1 MGTTVTTGFVINSIK
16 IKFWCRAIGPGNPI
30 YCNIGLIT
38 DGTEYIASGYYAQ
51 SSGYRWIEQRWYLN
65 PKTGLAWTFSD
76 VNSLTAIWYI
86 GDSGTRTNFNVD
98 SDQALLEV
106 DYCDTGISKATLN
119 AVSGTGSGNTF
130 TPTLANVGLDQQT
143 IDGNVSYFVGDY
155 DTHYLRVHVDSS
167 TDLGTISYIKVK
179 AYAKNSTSEEYLL
192 FTLYDGTLGGICY
205 MSNDYSWHEYE
216 FLTNPSGNPWT
227 WTDIN
232 SLNVGI
238 NCSLDFW
245 TTTFSCDQIIVEV
258 FYTPSAGPDITGTGA
273 LTLFTPTLSASG
285 FLAHIGTGTLDLQL
299 IQINGTGIVAH
310 IGTGAL
316 SLLSIQLNAT
326 GIVAHVGSAAL
337 SLSLVQVQAN
347 GFLIRFV
354 TASLS
359 LSSVQ
364 VSASG
369 FLIRF
374 ATANLTLPLVQCN
387 ATAVKVITATGA
399 LSLPLIQVNGNAVF
413 YNAGSSSLT
422 LPSIQVNG
430 NAVFYNAGS
439 SSLTLPSIQV
449 SGTGIVC
456 HIHGTA
462 NLVLQPVSV
471 NATGHFDITD
481 KLDEYIKTWFF
492 SKRVIVW
499 QSGDMPV
506 FQAWPEA
513 VVNDDWTYLPKGKYA
528 ELIIQIRV
536 RDWSENSEQL
546 KNRMFQIDELI
557 KQKMERDIQLISIGP
572 NPTGN
577 ATITYLGPSKFIQIS
592 NYIGE
597 LQLSLRIRT
606 VKFVAGERASIV

>member
-1 MGTTVTTGFVINSIK
+1 MAILTLYAVSGDGDTWKWGHTLANFGLDQVSIDGNASYTVLGSGMGILLVPVETTLQTGTINSIK
-16 IKFWCRAIGPGNPI
+16 VKVYIKSNAECTESRIACLTLEGAWYSSWQTTATDYGWLEKTWTTNPG
-30 YCNIGLIT
+30 
-38 DGTEYIASGYYAQ
+38 
-51 SSGYRWIEQRWYLN
+51 
-65 PKTGLAWTFSD
+65 TGLAWSWDEINILQIGVYAWLEEHTFQ
-76 VNSLTAIWYI
+76 
-86 GDSGTRTNFNVD
+86 VD
-98 SDQALLEV
+98 QCYVEV
-106 DYCDTGISKATLN
+106 DY
-119 AVSGTGSGNTF
+119 
-130 TPTLANVGLDQQT
+130 T
-143 IDGNVSYFVGDY
+143 I
-155 DTHYLRVHVDSS
+155 
-167 TDLGTISYIKVK
+167 
-179 AYAKNSTSEEYLL
+179 
-192 FTLYDGTLGGICY
+192 
-205 MSNDYSWHEYE
+205 
-216 FLTNPSGNPWT
+216 
-227 WTDIN
+227 
-232 SLNVGI
+232 
-238 NCSLDFW
+238 
-245 TTTFSCDQIIVEV
+245 
-258 FYTPSAGPDITGTGA
+258 GPDITGTGA

-399 LSLPLIQVNGNAVF
+399 LSLPL
-413 YNAGSSSLT
+413 
-422 LPSIQVNG
+422 IQVNG